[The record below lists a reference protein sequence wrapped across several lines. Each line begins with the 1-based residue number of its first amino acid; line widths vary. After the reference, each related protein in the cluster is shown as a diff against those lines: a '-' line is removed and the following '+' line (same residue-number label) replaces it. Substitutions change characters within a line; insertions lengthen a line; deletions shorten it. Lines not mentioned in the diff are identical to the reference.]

1 LKTLF
6 FKQICIFFLIAIS
19 FCNNLNAQE
28 APYAP
33 SHLFSVTQGLHS
45 PVRIAIDNR
54 DIIYVTDALQK
65 NITRYDTLGT
75 LLGVI
80 EPGGVPI
87 SIAINNDNRIFIG
100 DGKSGAILKLDE
112 FGVATEVYTE
122 TLFPSSMAFGSDNN
136 LLYVVDS
143 KLKKVIVL
151 DLDGNVIQIIGDGVF
166 LSPTGIAVDTDND
179 RVYVS
184 EHGGLGTG
192 FKPTVKIWI
201 FDLEGNLLDSY
212 GKHGKLEGQFYRIQG
227 LAVGRCGDLFATDP
241 FQGTVSVFDKSG
253 FNTRFGEYGNQPG
266 NLNVPLDIAI
276 DSRQHIW
283 VTSMNNGTLEV
294 YSINVTGPTSHISS
308 INPTICTGESTDIKI
323 AFTGTAP
330 WTFTYTVDGL
340 NPETINNTTN
350 NPYILTV
357 TDTGHYEITALSDVN
372 SESTCFSGSVDIS
385 LNPLPAV
392 NLGTDITTC
401 ETYTLDAGT
410 SFSSYLWN
418 DGSTN
423 QTLEVHTSGIYSVTV
438 TGANGCQ
445 NSDEIEVIFNS
456 KPTIDLGADI
466 TACGTYTL
474 DAGASYSSYLWNDGS
489 TNQTLEV
496 LLSGIYSVTVSN
508 GNGCENSD
516 EIEVIINTLP
526 AINLGED
533 VAICEGETYI
543 LDVGVSFSNY
553 LWNDGSTGQT
563 LEVATSGTYNVVATD
578 SNGCAN
584 SDEIKVVVNPLPV
597 PEFTYTKNYLEVE
610 FVNNSTNSSTY
621 LWSFGDDITSIEMN
635 PVHTYKNQGMYRVN
649 LTVTSD
655 NCSNAVSKT
664 TDLSVAA
671 FEGDFAKIYPNPSNG
686 VFTIEIYN
694 PYNSDVEIGVLNIT
708 GQQVYSKT
716 YQSKK
721 AIDLINL
728 SDFPDGV
735 YTIKFTSKKLTKM
748 YKIVIN
754 E

>member
-1 LKTLF
+1 MKTLF
-6 FKQICIFFLIAIS
+6 FKRTCIFFLIAIA

-28 APYAP
+28 VSYAP

-65 NITRYDTLGT
+65 NIARYDTLGT

-80 EPGGVPI
+80 EPGGAPI
-87 SIAINNDNRIFIG
+87 SIAINNNNQIFIG

-112 FGVATEVYTE
+112 VGVATEIYTE
-122 TLFPSSMAFGSDNN
+122 TVFPSSMAFGSDNS

-227 LAVGRCGDLFATDP
+227 LAIGRCGSLYATDP
-241 FQGTVSVFDKSG
+241 FQGTVSIFTKSG

-308 INPTICTGESTDIKI
+308 VSPSICTGESTDIKI
-323 AFTGTAP
+323 AFTGTSP
-330 WTFTYTVDGL
+330 WTFTYTIDGL

-357 TDTGHYEITALSDVN
+357 TDTGLYEVTALSDAS

-423 QTLEVHTSGIYSVTV
+423 QTLEVHSTGTYSVTV
-438 TGANGCQ
+438 TDAGGCQ
-445 NSDEIEVIFNS
+445 NSDEIEV
-456 KPTIDLGADI
+456 A
-466 TACGTYTL
+466 
-474 DAGASYSSYLWNDGS
+474 
-489 TNQTLEV
+489 
-496 LLSGIYSVTVSN
+496 
-508 GNGCENSD
+508 
-516 EIEVIINTLP
+516 
-526 AINLGED
+526 
-533 VAICEGETYI
+533 
-543 LDVGVSFSNY
+543 
-553 LWNDGSTGQT
+553 
-563 LEVATSGTYNVVATD
+563 
-578 SNGCAN
+578 
-584 SDEIKVVVNPLPV
+584 VNPLPV
-597 PEFTYTKNYLEVE
+597 PEFIYTKNYLEVE
-610 FVNNSTNSSTY
+610 FVNNSTNANTY
-621 LWSFGDDITSIEMN
+621 LWDFGDDKTSIEMN
-635 PVHTYKNQGMYRVN
+635 PVHIYKNQGIYKVN

-655 NCSNAVSKT
+655 NCSNAVSTT

-694 PYNSDVEIGVLNIT
+694 PFNSEIEIGIVSTT
-708 GQQVYSKT
+708 GQRVYSKK
-716 YQSKK
+716 YQNPKVIEQ
-721 AIDLINL
+721 IDLSAFL
-728 SDFPDGV
+728 DGI
-735 YTIKFTSKKLTKM
+735 YRIEFTSKDLTKV